1 MTAEPKLYEPRILIL
16 VEEGGEERMETAT
29 KAWSHVV
36 GPLVEQTAVLA
47 VILFGSTATGKRRTF
62 SDVDL
67 CII

>member
-1 MTAEPKLYEPRILIL
+1 
-16 VEEGGEERMETAT
+16 METAT